1 MKNNFG
7 NYVIQKALM
16 LADPS
21 TKEDLALKVQENIPF
36 LSNKK
41 LKANWNHIIDKC
53 ACGMVATRM
62 LPGSAKDLP
71 AGY

>member
-16 LADPS
+16 LADQA
-21 TKEDLALKVQENIPF
+21 TKEALALKIQENIPF

-41 LKANWNHIIDKC
+41 LKANWSHIIEKC
-53 ACGMVATRM
+53 AYCISAARM
-62 LPGSAKDLP
+62 QSGSAKDLP
-71 AGY
+71 GC